1 MPLVS
6 VIMPVFNRREVAPRA
21 IRSVLGQSGV
31 DFELIVVDDASDRPA
46 EEVYEEVREAGH
58 SVLYQSHNCGPGAA
72 RNLGASRARGDWLAF
87 LDSDDYWL
95 ESKLAT
101 HLESLRRSGLSIGQT
116 EEIWYREGERVN
128 PPKAHKIS
136 GGDLFRRSLRAVCVS
151 SSSVVLKRSLF
162 ESHGGF
168 DESFFV
174 CEDYDL
180 WLRVAAVHPFD
191 FCPEPLVVKH
201 GGHEDQLSRAL
212 PAMDRFRIVSLLKG
226 LNQEGAWQTPER
238 VEAIRSELHRKLRIL
253 SKGSAK
259 RGLDRVVSLCAEVVA
274 AVGRDD
280 VAGALEL
287 ARELL
292 LMWPARTGS

>member
-1 MPLVS
+1 
-6 VIMPVFNRREVAPRA
+6 MPVFNRREVAPRA

>member
-1 MPLVS
+1 
-6 VIMPVFNRREVAPRA
+6 MPVFNRREVAPRA

-151 SSSVVLKRSLF
+151 SSSVVLKLSLF